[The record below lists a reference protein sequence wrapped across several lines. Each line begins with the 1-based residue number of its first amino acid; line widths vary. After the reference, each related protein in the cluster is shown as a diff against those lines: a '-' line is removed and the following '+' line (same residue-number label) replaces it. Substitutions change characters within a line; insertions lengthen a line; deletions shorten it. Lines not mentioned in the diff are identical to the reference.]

1 MNNINPLANTAN
13 NFSSWWLLSIN
24 LLWHFLN
31 SLKRPQSSHLIL
43 PKIFSVFEIW
53 LLEFLWI
60 TCSCAQNV
68 SEILHFYKPCCL
80 ASSINLFFVSLYR
93 GCGQIWK
100 TLSHILKSW
109 GPHKKKRRVSWWSK
123 SLKTKA
129 HPCLPHSIP
138 FILLLSVLSERFP
151 DSNKCREA
159 LPGTPFSC
167 FQNPAT
173 LVPVEGPFDGIY
185 WLYIRHDSPVPWG
198 IHMNVDS
205 LMLLT
210 CFLSPRS
217 LQVISLYLNTTS
229 PPTRT
234 THAAQLLVFPV
245 SAKPVPPLESLH

>member
-1 MNNINPLANTAN
+1 MNNINPLANTVN

-93 GCGQIWK
+93 GCDQIWK

-109 GPHKKKRRVSWWSK
+109 GPHKKKGE
-123 SLKTKA
+123 SLDDLSHWKLKLTLVCPTQSLSFSFFPFCLKDSLTAISVEKPSQELHFLAFKTQQHWYKLKD
-129 HPCLPHSIP
+129 HLMEFTDCTFDTTHL
-138 FILLLSVLSERFP
+138 
-151 DSNKCREA
+151 CREA
-159 LPGTPFSC
+159 SIWTWTASCSSRAFSLPDLCRS
-167 FQNPAT
+167 
-173 LVPVEGPFDGIY
+173 
-185 WLYIRHDSPVPWG
+185 SPSTWIPPL
-198 IHMNVDS
+198 H
-205 LMLLT
+205 
-210 CFLSPRS
+210 PHA
-217 LQVISLYLNTTS
+217 
-229 PPTRT
+229 PPT
-234 THAAQLLVFPV
+234 LPNF
-245 SAKPVPPLESLH
+245 